1 MTMRKG
7 LIFLLLFS
15 LVLSG
20 CGLIQTS
27 ESPTTSTTPSSPSPT
42 TISSVP
48 TSSPTAGWTGLSI
61 TWTQIEQGNFPPDRF
76 DYDLTY
82 DSKRDRLLFFGGA
95 TTEAGVPLKDLWAF
109 DFSTNRWELLSE
121 GKELPSPLLYPHP
134 DSPREIVYDPLKDRL
149 LLFQCSPSR
158 EPQLAEENPSL
169 LSNDTHSPTS
179 EYEVQVYT
187 FNLEGNGWTQLD
199 PPSKPPDSIAWFNT
213 VWDSRND
220 RVFLLGEYLWVFDC
234 KEDLWR
240 ELTDKITLPGKY
252 PLNLGPSGYD
262 PQEDRLLLLKR
273 RTDDENLFDVSQCKL
288 PGSSW
293 VDLQSLN
300 PPSFRELR
308 YMAYDPRFHVLILP
322 GGGNWGETGFHPEI
336 WIYDLDGNFWSYCG
350 DLPNNSR
357 EHLIVPGKP
366 GEAYILTTDVEDQ
379 SYHNLWHLTLSP

>member
-1 MTMRKG
+1 MRKG

-27 ESPTTSTTPSSPSPT
+27 ETPTTSTTPSSPSPT
-42 TISSVP
+42 TTSSVP

-179 EYEVQVYT
+179 EYEVRFT
-187 FNLEGNGWTQLD
+187 PSTLKGMAGLNLILLQNHR
-199 PPSKPPDSIAWFNT
+199 IA
-213 VWDSRND
+213 
-220 RVFLLGEYLWVFDC
+220 LLGSIRFGI
-234 KEDLWR
+234 R
-240 ELTDKITLPGKY
+240 EMIGFSYWGSICGFLIAKKIFG
-252 PLNLGPSGYD
+252 
-262 PQEDRLLLLKR
+262 
-273 RTDDENLFDVSQCKL
+273 
-288 PGSSW
+288 GS
-293 VDLQSLN
+293 
-300 PPSFRELR
+300 
-308 YMAYDPRFHVLILP
+308 
-322 GGGNWGETGFHPEI
+322 
-336 WIYDLDGNFWSYCG
+336 
-350 DLPNNSR
+350 
-357 EHLIVPGKP
+357 
-366 GEAYILTTDVEDQ
+366 
-379 SYHNLWHLTLSP
+379 